1 MTPIH
6 EAMLRMGQRAKD
18 ASRVLALASEKQKNA
33 ALSAISQTLRTH
45 AQEILDAN
53 AIDISRGE
61 QSGMSPALLDRL
73 RLTPS
78 RIDSMASGVLDVIGL
93 PDPVGRVLDRYEH
106 PNGMQIE
113 KVSVPLGVIAV
124 IFEARPNVTSDAAAL
139 CLKSGNAVILRGG
152 KEAIYSNS
160 KICALMRQ
168 AVVSV
173 GLPEDV
179 VSLVADTSRES
190 AQELMRLNGLIDVLI
205 PRGGAGLIRA
215 CVQNATVPVIET
227 GAGNCHIYID
237 QSADIEMAAQIVL
250 NAKTS
255 RPSVCNAA
263 ESLLLH
269 EAIAETAL
277 PYIARLLEE
286 KNVIL
291 HGDARSCALAPQ
303 ILPATEEDWATEYL
317 DYQMSVKI
325 VSDLNEAIAHINRY
339 STMHSECIVTRD
351 DAAARQF
358 LDQIDSAA
366 VYVNASTRFTDGGEF
381 GFGAEIGISTQK
393 LHARGPIGLPEL
405 NSYKYKIH
413 GNGQVR

>member
-18 ASRVLALASEKQKNA
+18 ASRVLALVSEKQKNA
-33 ALSAISQTLRTH
+33 ALLAISQTLPNACPGNFRRQCDRYQPRRTKRYVPG
-45 AQEILDAN
+45 AA
-53 AIDISRGE
+53 G
-61 QSGMSPALLDRL
+61 RL
-73 RLTPS
+73 RLTPA

-179 VSLVADTSRES
+179 VSLVADMSRES

-255 RPSVCNAA
+255 RP
-263 ESLLLH
+263 
-269 EAIAETAL
+269 
-277 PYIARLLEE
+277 P
-286 KNVIL
+286 
-291 HGDARSCALAPQ
+291 
-303 ILPATEEDWATEYL
+303 
-317 DYQMSVKI
+317 
-325 VSDLNEAIAHINRY
+325 
-339 STMHSECIVTRD
+339 
-351 DAAARQF
+351 
-358 LDQIDSAA
+358 SAMRPK
-366 VYVNASTRFTDGGEF
+366 ASFCT
-381 GFGAEIGISTQK
+381 
-393 LHARGPIGLPEL
+393 
-405 NSYKYKIH
+405 
-413 GNGQVR
+413 